1 MNSSAGGSYLLS
13 FYLFLK
19 SLYPKTAGQPRHYF
33 LKNKD
38 KALHSACVLSL
49 IIFVFYFSRWA
60 AAV

>member
-1 MNSSAGGSYLLS
+1 MNSNAGRSYLLS

-19 SLYPKTAGQPRHYF
+19 SLYPKTAGQPRHYIF
-33 LKNKD
+33 KD

-49 IIFVFYFSRWA
+49 IIFVFYFSLWA